1 MSFSKPLL
9 AEPAIIYHSDPKQL
23 GSGCK
28 KYSSQQRS
36 SSSSTEPHILLAGTK
51 FTPPSSFAE
60 LDAEISAFKCSA
72 HHRTCSRGRGGCFG
86 RNFFSDSQ
94 VRATEMLQILSIYRE
109 KTRKLNKQD
118 LEQYVLN
125 NIFKKHCTN
134 IDEVINQTREEHGN
148 LFGDKDV
155 VVDEEEEVSCRRSDD
170 DDDDSTADDEEYNP
184 VLSNSKG
191 GGDHCNCSISRCSEL
206 SCSGSGGRDVLQS
219 KRKFL
224 YCYPSSSKGEDQPS
238 KKKVPA
244 SSSICKKKKTAPEKR
259 FEYDWSLSI
268 DSGILPDPSQ
278 TKLKLC
284 VASICFLY
292 GISPNQIKRCAKK
305 MKTFN
310 TSDIISARS
319 ERGYNHRSY
328 FGDDFSMEDVC
339 RIFDDNGLDVGVMEQ
354 RAALVRSSSAHID
367 AMLWMENYFFQFES
381 QPNSKQIHVDFSY
394 KRTIYEE
401 YHSSANPSAP
411 ANKLSEGNFKELWSS
426 LYDFVKIRKSKRISG
441 KCWTCAYIN
450 ELRQKQK
457 GEEADSVIGRYERLR
472 VSEFAR
478 LKRLQG
484 KRLKEIIIRK
494 VKDNGAKYPH
504 SGTIEKLSSLIFTC
518 DLQFTSMR
526 LEPTTDVEQRQLIN
540 DIFEGG
546 IMRNLNANSIVVTI
560 NNKYPMDVK
569 CMQSL
574 KSDQFLSEKAM
585 DAFLELCAVRDSQLV
600 TAFNEVN
607 IDKAGYI
614 TRLGSTYLNSQ
625 FSSLLMQSDLSVEE
639 LLRHDLV
646 QALLQ
651 NHTIQKSYR
660 TVIPILWKGGGD
672 HHDEWF
678 LIILDTSNHT
688 VNFIFTR
695 FSAMIESPISDDS
708 KAALIVNLR
717 EKLEVLLSPVTIQQQ
732 QQQQPADD
740 ITIGE
745 PNIEQQ
751 PPIPWTFVNY
761 FNSATEDQ
769 PVDSQRRIPLTH
781 NHGVPEK

>member
-1 MSFSKPLL
+1 MSFSKPL

-36 SSSSTEPHILLAGTK
+36 SSSSTTEPQILLAGTK

-191 GGDHCNCSISRCSEL
+191 GGDHCNCSISRCGEF
-206 SCSGSGGRDVLQS
+206 SCSGSGGGDVLQS

-244 SSSICKKKKTAPEKR
+244 SSICKKKKKTAPEKR

-401 YHSSANPSAP
+401 YRSSANPSAP

-457 GEEADSVIGRYERLR
+457 GEEVMRACKHLMIMHRGGLFMLERLEYR
-472 VSEFAR
+472 RRIQEAVSLSPNTIMSSIIDGASQNHCTIPHPGENVEFSNGLEQHIEGVLTHGQGFTIYRSFPTVDADADFTIFCLLSELEKWR
-478 LKRLQG
+478 DNHKQNFPHTWYIQIDGGSENANKYLFAALEYIVAKRLVQ
-484 KRLKEIIIRK
+484 KIVLTRLPVGHTHEDIDACFGVIASWYGRHIVHTPQEYAEAIEEAFGAEHSQLKCK
-494 VKDNGAKYPH
+494 VVDVFIVPNYQEFFATSIDPH
-504 SGTIEKLSSLIFTC
+504 FGRTHKMEWTQHQYRFEAITI
-518 DLQFTSMR
+518 
-526 LEPTTDVEQRQLIN
+526 
-540 DIFEGG
+540 
-546 IMRNLNANSIVVTI
+546 
-560 NNKYPMDVK
+560 
-569 CMQSL
+569 
-574 KSDQFLSEKAM
+574 SDQFPHGH
-585 DAFLELCAVRDSQLV
+585 V
-600 TAFNEVN
+600 
-607 IDKAGYI
+607 
-614 TRLGSTYLNSQ
+614 
-625 FSSLLMQSDLSVEE
+625 
-639 LLRHDLV
+639 
-646 QALLQ
+646 
-651 NHTIQKSYR
+651 
-660 TVIPILWKGGGD
+660 
-672 HHDEWF
+672 
-678 LIILDTSNHT
+678 
-688 VNFIFTR
+688 
-695 FSAMIESPISDDS
+695 S
-708 KAALIVNLR
+708 KV
-717 EKLEVLLSPVTIQQQ
+717 
-732 QQQQPADD
+732 
-740 ITIGE
+740 
-745 PNIEQQ
+745 
-751 PPIPWTFVNY
+751 
-761 FNSATEDQ
+761 
-769 PVDSQRRIPLTH
+769 
-781 NHGVPEK
+781 